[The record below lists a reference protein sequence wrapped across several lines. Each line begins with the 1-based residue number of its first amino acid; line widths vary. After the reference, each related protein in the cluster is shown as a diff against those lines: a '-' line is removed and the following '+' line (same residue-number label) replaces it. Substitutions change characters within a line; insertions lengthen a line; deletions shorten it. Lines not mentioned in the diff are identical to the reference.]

1 MMASS
6 ILKTKFTPMKKIFVT
21 AIAALMLA
29 ACNGKSES
37 KTETVAA
44 DSAKGGVLA
53 ADAPKVKFEQEI
65 YNFGAIQQGEKV
77 SYAFKFKNE
86 GKTPLVISNVSA
98 TCGCTTPETPNAPIK
113 PGEEGTIKVVFDSAG
128 KNGMQD
134 KVITITSNANP
145 EASQLH
151 LVGEV
156 KVK

>member
-1 MMASS
+1 
-6 ILKTKFTPMKKIFVT
+6 MKKLFIS
-21 AIAALMLA
+21 AIAAMMLA
-29 ACNGKSES
+29 ACTGKSES
-37 KTETVAA
+37 TAETNTVDA
-44 DSAKGGVLA
+44 AKGGVLA

-65 YNFGAIQQGEKV
+65 YDFGTIQQGEKV
-77 SYAFKFKNE
+77 SYSFKFKNE

-113 PGEEGTIKVVFDSAG
+113 PGEEGNIKVVFDSAG
-128 KNGMQD
+128 KSGMQD